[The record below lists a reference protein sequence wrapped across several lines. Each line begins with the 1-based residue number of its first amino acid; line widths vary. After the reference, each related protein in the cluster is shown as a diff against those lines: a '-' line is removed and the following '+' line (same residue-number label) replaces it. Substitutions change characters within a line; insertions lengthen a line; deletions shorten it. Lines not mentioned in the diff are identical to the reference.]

1 MPTLV
6 ITDLDSAEKNGHHK
20 KAEPFRNAGLISGNY
35 AITGWLIK
43 KDSLDELLDLP
54 EEKKVFPMES
64 VCDYQI
70 RIAYQGPIEIDYS
83 GNHIEALPRTFED
96 SLIYTNW
103 NLFSELSTSEPG
115 QLLKRLKEEIDKG
128 EDFDKIKTAI
138 FEELKKSDVKAEF
151 ALDLIYSIAPDTLLI
166 PQYIT
171 EGLKWMESILCTE
184 G

>member
-1 MPTLV
+1 
-6 ITDLDSAEKNGHHK
+6 
-20 KAEPFRNAGLISGNY
+20 
-35 AITGWLIK
+35 
-43 KDSLDELLDLP
+43 
-54 EEKKVFPMES
+54 MES

-70 RIAYQGPIEIDYS
+70 RIAYQGPIEIDYR